1 MLRGAAINRATS
13 TPPQVPR
20 HVRRHPQIPVLF
32 HKPEG
37 VELFVVAHC
46 QRMCAGKPLHHHQRR
61 IAFRRSVGLEDL
73 RVYDQSVPVL
83 HQQIPAIAQPGP
95 LPLAFARQQRVG
107 IGLGLI
113 GFVRAL
119 LPAKVHCGVAR
130 IIRRSRRLALLG
142 GGLLKRDRSASS
154 NSPDS
159 HNILL
164 IKHNVIR
171 PCGEVEDAPLRRR
184 HAVKGAQKQTPLLSG
199 TWA

>member
-83 HQQIPAIAQPGP
+83 HQQIPAVAQPEP
-95 LPLAFARQQRVG
+95 LPFAFARQQRVG
-107 IGLGLI
+107 IGLGPHR
-113 GFVRAL
+113 F
-119 LPAKVHCGVAR
+119 
-130 IIRRSRRLALLG
+130 RS
-142 GGLLKRDRSASS
+142 SASPRES
-154 NSPDS
+154 SPWGCQDHPAEPS
-159 HNILL
+159 AC
-164 IKHNVIR
+164 
-171 PCGEVEDAPLRRR
+171 PP
-184 HAVKGAQKQTPLLSG
+184 
-199 TWA
+199 